1 MSLFILTDSLNIIN
15 LWDILIIHSNQLNA
29 HIMKV
34 LRNFFDRLTR
44 RNEIAFY
51 LNISHKQVKPTPFSV
66 GVYRQR
72 MRAVAI
78 SEDIRLKFK
87 TEFSKDTPN
96 ILYLSSRSQ
105 NPRTFFLCENNFID
119 GTALIMDLTDFEYY
133 ALELQPE
140 TEIVS
145 VTLFNVTRY
154 DILK

>member
-1 MSLFILTDSLNIIN
+1 
-15 LWDILIIHSNQLNA
+15 
-29 HIMKV
+29 MKV
-34 LRNFFDRLTR
+34 LRNFFDLLTR

-51 LNISHKQVKPTPFSV
+51 LSISHKQLKPNPFSV

-72 MRAVAI
+72 MKKVAI

-96 ILYLSSRSQ
+96 ILYLSSRTQ
-105 NPRTFFLCENNFID
+105 NPRTFFLSENNFIN

-133 ALELQPE
+133 ALEILPE
-140 TEIVS
+140 TETMAL
-145 VTLFNVTRY
+145 TLFNVTRY